1 MILRIPCITLLCY
14 RLWITE
20 SMQGKVESLV
30 QLPNWECE
38 QCILQW
44 TYRNGK
50 KTIAILTSITHS
62 CYVQEETRTLAM
74 EPVERLNISVPVQIF
89 LYLVV

>member
-1 MILRIPCITLLCY
+1 MLCY

-30 QLPNWECE
+30 QLPNWECD

-50 KTIAILTSITHS
+50 KFIAILTSIS
-62 CYVQEETRTLAM
+62 CFVQEETLELAM
-74 EPVERLNISVPVQIF
+74 EPVERLKHSVLVQIF

>member
-1 MILRIPCITLLCY
+1 MLCH
-14 RLWITE
+14 RLWITDD
-20 SMQGKVESLV
+20 MGDDAKIESLV
-30 QLPNWECE
+30 QLPNWECD

-50 KTIAILTSITHS
+50 KIIAILTSITDI
-62 CYVQEETRTLAM
+62 CYVQEKTGELAM
-74 EPVERLNISVPVQIF
+74 EPVEKLNISVLAQIF